1 MKKHFKPLT
10 LLMSFL
16 LILTLLSGCGN
27 GGEAALVLT
36 NGVIYTV
43 DGDNWQNEPA
53 EAVTVDANGII
64 LFVGSAAEA
73 YMHQWGYTSVMCL
86 VPHFI
91 DASIYKAFYDSGELA
106 LRINLAGGRSGSGWD
121 PCYLTSIYDAADA
134 FDMPHRMQCGY
145 RVTGNNAL
153 LL

>member
-43 DGDNWQNEPA
+43 SGDNWQNEPA
-53 EAVTVDANGII
+53 
-64 LFVGSAAEA
+64 
-73 YMHQWGYTSVMCL
+73 
-86 VPHFI
+86 
-91 DASIYKAFYDSGELA
+91 
-106 LRINLAGGRSGSGWD
+106 
-121 PCYLTSIYDAADA
+121 
-134 FDMPHRMQCGY
+134 
-145 RVTGNNAL
+145 
-153 LL
+153 